1 MFAGSDFAGEDSK
14 VKGPRMVRAAVIAAT
29 LCALTACDRAEEPV
43 DAQRVSLDE
52 ARGGVREPL
61 ASPDTKNARWTVAP
75 NGQAVAF
82 GNPGE
87 RPFVSLACRVKD
99 DPPTIRVIRHAEA
112 RPGEKALFPVLG
124 NGTISRF
131 KADAALEDDEWR
143 WQAVVPAEDPLLEV
157 FTGARQIEATLPGA
171 GSVIIAGSRVPG
183 EFIAWCRRG
192 GAVSEAVTEERP
204 EAEND

>member
-1 MFAGSDFAGEDSK
+1 
-14 VKGPRMVRAAVIAAT
+14 MVRAAVIAAT
-29 LCALTACDRAEEPV
+29 LCVLAACDRAEEPV

-131 KADAALEDDEWR
+131 KTDAALEDDEWR
-143 WQAVVPAEDPLLEV
+143 WQAVVPAEDPLLDV
-157 FTGARQIEATLPGA
+157 FTGGREIEATLPGA

-192 GAVSEAVTEERP
+192 GAVSEAVTQEREE
-204 EAEND
+204 AAAD

>member
-1 MFAGSDFAGEDSK
+1 MRCSLLL
-14 VKGPRMVRAAVIAAT
+14 VISLSVA
-29 LCALTACDRAEEPV
+29 ACDRAEAPV
-43 DAQRVSLDE
+43 DPQRVSLDE

-61 ASPDTKNARWTVAP
+61 ASPDTENARWTVAP

-99 DPPTIRVIRHAEA
+99 DPPTIRVIRHGEA

-143 WQAVVPAEDPLLEV
+143 WQAVVPADDPLLEV
-157 FTGARQIEATLPGA
+157 FTGAREIEATLPGA
-171 GSVIIAGSRVPG
+171 GSVIIPGSRVPG

-192 GAVSEAVTEERP
+192 GAVSEAVTEERTA
-204 EAEND
+204 EAEVESN

>member
-1 MFAGSDFAGEDSK
+1 MFVGGGFASESRK
-14 VKGPRMVRAAVIAAT
+14 VKGRGMVRAAVIAIALLT
-29 LCALTACDRAEEPV
+29 LTSCDSAQEPV
-43 DAQRVSLDE
+43 DPQRVSLDQ

-61 ASPDTKNARWTVAP
+61 PSPDTENARWTVAP

-82 GNPGE
+82 GNPGA
-87 RPFVSLACRVKD
+87 RPFLSLACRVKD

-131 KADAALEDDEWR
+131 KADATLEDDEWR
-143 WQAVVPAEDPLLEV
+143 WQAVVPADDPLLEV
-157 FTGARQIEATLPGA
+157 FTGAREIEATLPGA

>member
-1 MFAGSDFAGEDSK
+1 
-14 VKGPRMVRAAVIAAT
+14 MVRPAIIAAT
-29 LCALTACDRAEEPV
+29 MLALAACDRAKAPV
-43 DAQRVSLDE
+43 DPQRVSLEE

-61 ASPDTKNARWTVAP
+61 ASPDTENARWTVAP

-87 RPFVSLACRVKD
+87 GPFLSLACRVKD
-99 DPPTIRVIRHAEA
+99 DPPTMRVIRHVEA

-143 WQAVVPAEDPLLEV
+143 WQAVVPADDPSLEV
-157 FTGARQIEATLPGA
+157 FTGAREIEATLPGA
-171 GSVIIAGSRVPG
+171 GSLIIAGSRVPG

-192 GAVSEAVTEERP
+192 GAVSEAVTEERAA
-204 EAEND
+204 EAEARAN

>member
-1 MFAGSDFAGEDSK
+1 MFVGGGFASESRK
-14 VKGPRMVRAAVIAAT
+14 VKGRGMVRAAVIAIALLT
-29 LCALTACDRAEEPV
+29 LTSCDSAQEPV
-43 DAQRVSLDE
+43 DPQRVSLDQ

-61 ASPDTKNARWTVAP
+61 PSPDTENARWTVAP

-82 GNPGE
+82 GNPGA
-87 RPFVSLACRVKD
+87 RPFLSLACRVKD

-131 KADAALEDDEWR
+131 KADAALEDNEWR
-143 WQAVVPAEDPLLEV
+143 WQAIVPAEDPLLEV
-157 FTGARQIEATLPGA
+157 FTGGREIEATLPGA

-192 GAVSEAVTEERP
+192 GAVSEAVTEERE
-204 EAEND
+204 EAATD

>member
-1 MFAGSDFAGEDSK
+1 M
-14 VKGPRMVRAAVIAAT
+14 RAA
-29 LCALTACDRAEEPV
+29 ALLPICLILAACDRAETPV

-52 ARGGVREPL
+52 ARGGVHEPL

-82 GNPGE
+82 GNAGK
-87 RPFVSLACRVKD
+87 RPFLSLACRVKD
-99 DPPTIRVIRHAEA
+99 DPPTMRVIRHAEA

-143 WQAVVPAEDPLLEV
+143 WQAVVPANDPLLEV
-157 FTGARQIEATLPGA
+157 FTGAREIEATLPGA

-183 EFIAWCRRG
+183 EFISWCRRG
-192 GAVSEAVTEERP
+192 GAVSEAVTEERTA
-204 EAEND
+204 EAEAEAN

>member
-1 MFAGSDFAGEDSK
+1 
-14 VKGPRMVRAAVIAAT
+14 MVRILGFALLPLT
-29 LCALTACDRAEEPV
+29 LAACDRAEEPV
-43 DAQRVSLDE
+43 DPQRISLDA
-52 ARGGVREPL
+52 ARGEAREPL
-61 ASPDTKNARWTVAP
+61 PSPDTENARWTVAP

-82 GNPGE
+82 GNPGA
-87 RPFVSLACRVKD
+87 RPFLSLACRVKD

-143 WQAVVPAEDPLLEV
+143 WQAVVPADDPLLEV
-157 FTGARQIEATLPGA
+157 FTGAREIEATLPGA